1 MTGSL
6 SDGSPASAST
16 ADRIMRAALEL
27 IAARGLGGVS
37 MSALATQAGVSRQT
51 LYNHFPDV
59 DSVVV
64 AVVSAHNDEALAQLD
79 RTLSL
84 CSSAPEKV
92 AQLVRHYA
100 ELGAHAQ
107 HGDVQQGLSAA
118 AQARLVDHD
127 RQVRHRI
134 QQTIAE
140 GMAAGDFRA
149 DLDPG
154 TDAVLIHGLLGGVQ
168 SACASADRVSDVV
181 RASISTALAALS
193 D

>member
-1 MTGSL
+1 MTVLVIAEHDRGAL
-6 SDGSPASAST
+6 APATLEACTFARALGEAVHAITVGAAADGLVAQLA
-16 ADRIMRAALEL
+16 EF
-27 IAARGLGGVS
+27 GVS
-37 MSALATQAGVSRQT
+37 LVVQAHHDLLADYG
-51 LYNHFPDV
+51 P
-59 DSVVV
+59 
-64 AVVSAHNDEALAQLD
+64 EAWGE
-79 RTLSL
+79 T
-84 CSSAPEKV
+84 V

-181 RASISTALAALS
+181 RASIRTALAALS